1 MKRRVVIVGGGIT
14 GLATAYA
21 LEKASEPSDVH
32 IVEASPRLGGNL
44 VTINHNG
51 FTIDGGPDSW
61 VATKPHATRL
71 AKAVGLGDE
80 LIGTR
85 ADTRKVYIVWKKQL
99 HAMPE
104 GLVLGIP
111 TEWKP
116 FATTELFGLDAK
128 LRALLEPIIPR
139 KIYSGDEDESIASFV
154 SRRLGPD
161 ICDRIAGPLLGGIF
175 AGDPEQLSV
184 RACVPQLVDAEAK
197 YGSLIRAM
205 RVLRAARK
213 EQAAAA
219 SGATEAST
227 FVSLKRGIGDLVTYV
242 AHRLRDAEIS
252 TDCAA
257 QRISPLEHGDPRGR
271 WAVETSRGTLH
282 ADHVALTLPAHASA
296 GMVGGFDP
304 DLASMLGEMAYVST
318 ATVFLAYRKYD
329 IRHPLDAAGFLVP
342 KSENRPILACT
353 FVSSKWDHRAPSGQA
368 LLRVFIGGASG
379 EQYLAHDD
387 EALVHLAREQLF
399 DLLGIERAPVF
410 TRIFRFKKA
419 SPQPTVGHL
428 GRMRRLLDQVA
439 TWRGLYVGGNGFVG
453 TGIPDS
459 IKQGEEIAA
468 AIAGTRPSL
477 EPSSSERITADGLK
491 PVPLA
496 R

>member
-1 MKRRVVIVGGGIT
+1 MKRVVIVGGGIT

-21 LEKASEPSDVH
+21 LEKSGEPCDVRL
-32 IVEASPRLGGNL
+32 VDAAPRLGGNL
-44 VTINHNG
+44 VTFNHNG

-85 ADTRKVYIVWKKQL
+85 PDTRKVYIVWKKEL

-116 FATTELFGLDAK
+116 FAQTELFGLDTK

-139 KIYSGDEDESIASFV
+139 KIYAGDEDESIASFIG
-154 SRRLGPD
+154 RRLGAD
-161 ICDRIAGPLLGGIF
+161 ISERIAGPLLGGIF
-175 AGDPEQLSV
+175 AGDPESLSV
-184 RACVPQLVDAEAK
+184 RACVPQLVEAEAK
-197 YGSLIRAM
+197 YGSLVRAM
-205 RVLRAARK
+205 RVLREARK
-213 EQAAAA
+213 ESAG
-219 SGATEAST
+219 SGEVEAST
-227 FVSLKRGIGDLVTYV
+227 FLSLKRGMGDLVTYV
-242 AHRLRDAEIS
+242 AHRLRDAELT

-257 QRISPLEHGDPRGR
+257 TRVAKLPAGDSRGR
-271 WAVETSRGTLH
+271 WAVETARGTLF
-282 ADHVALTLPAHASA
+282 ADHVALTVPAHASA
-296 GMVGGFDP
+296 GLVSDLDP
-304 DLASMLGEMAYVST
+304 ELSSMLGAMRYVST

-329 IRHPLDAAGFLVP
+329 VRHPLDAVGFLVP
-342 KSENRPILACT
+342 RGENRPILACT

-368 LLRVFIGGASG
+368 LLRVFIGGAG
-379 EQYLAHDD
+379 AEHHLALDD
-387 EALVHLAREQLF
+387 DALARLAREQLL
-399 DLLGIERAPVF
+399 DLIGIERPPTF
-410 TRIFRFKKA
+410 TKVFRFHRA

-428 GRMRRLLDQVA
+428 GRMRALLARVA
-439 TWRGLYVGGNGFVG
+439 TWEGLHVAGNGFIG

-459 IKQGEEIAA
+459 IKQGEEVAA
-468 AIAGTRPSL
+468 RIAGSRPGVD
-477 EPSSSERITADGLK
+477 PAERVTADPLSAAQ
-491 PVPLA
+491 PVG

>member
-1 MKRRVVIVGGGIT
+1 MKRVVIVGGGIT

-21 LEKASEPSDVH
+21 LEKSGEPCEVRV
-32 IVEASPRLGGNL
+32 IEAGPRLGGNL
-44 VTINHNG
+44 VTWNHNG

-116 FATTELFGLDAK
+116 FAQTELFGLDTK

-139 KIYSGDEDESIASFV
+139 KLFAGDEDESIASFIG
-154 SRRLGPD
+154 RRLGSD
-161 ICDRIAGPLLGGIF
+161 ISERIAGPLLGGIF
-175 AGDPEQLSV
+175 AGDPESLSV
-184 RACVPQLVDAEAK
+184 RACVPQLVEAEAE
-197 YGSLIRAM
+197 YGSLVRAM

-213 EQAAAA
+213 KNA
-219 SGATEAST
+219 GAGEVEAST
-227 FVSLKRGIGDLVTYV
+227 FISLKRGMGDLVTYL
-242 AHRLRDAEIS
+242 AHRLRDAELT

-257 QRISPLEHGDPRGR
+257 ERVAQLPAGDSRGR
-271 WAVETSRGTLH
+271 WAVETTRGTMF
-282 ADHVALTLPAHASA
+282 ADHVALTVPAHASA
-296 GMVGGFDP
+296 GLVRELDP
-304 DLASMLGEMAYVST
+304 GLSRMLGAMRYVST

-329 IRHPLDAAGFLVP
+329 VRHPLDAVGFLVP
-342 KSENRPILACT
+342 RGENRPILACT

-368 LLRVFIGGASG
+368 LMRVFIGGAG
-379 EQYLAHDD
+379 AEQHLALDD
-387 EALVHLAREQLF
+387 DALVRLAREQLY
-399 DLLGIERAPVF
+399 DLIGIERPPVF
-410 TRIFRFKKA
+410 GKVFRFNRA

-428 GRMRRLLDQVA
+428 GRMRTLLGRVA
-439 TWRGLYVGGNGFVG
+439 TWEGLYVAGNGFIG

-459 IKQGEEIAA
+459 IKQGEEVAA
-468 AIAGTRPSL
+468 RIMGSRSSL
-477 EPSSSERITADGLK
+477 HPAERITADPLSA
-491 PVPLA
+491 PSLA